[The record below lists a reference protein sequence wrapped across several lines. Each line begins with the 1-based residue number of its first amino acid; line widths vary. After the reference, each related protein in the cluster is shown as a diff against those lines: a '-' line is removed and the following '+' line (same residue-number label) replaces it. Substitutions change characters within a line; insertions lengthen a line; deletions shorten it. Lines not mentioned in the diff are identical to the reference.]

1 MFFNRMF
8 ENYFEYLFGGFI
20 VEKFDLNSR
29 EICVSLRLYLFTSMG
44 VRFCTVT
51 DRYKISVFYF
61 SPFKDV

>member
-44 VRFCTVT
+44 VRFCTN
-51 DRYKISVFYF
+51 
-61 SPFKDV
+61 